1 MSTGIL
7 KKIVLI
13 SVGVLVLVQLLFYAA
28 VRVENIDKSENERMR
43 LAQEVENLSV
53 TQSELQQYLGEL
65 QKEYKEMEASVPEQI
80 LQGYED
86 PEVLLASFLD
96 YLKAS
101 ELERV
106 DAKVSMQGARGYVET
121 PVPLFE
127 HDLIITFSYTHSS
140 DVRKLLSRILDQ
152 DNYPLTVRNFVLR
165 NSGRKKISGTMQ
177 ISLLIPARQEKPFS
191 GTKEQG
197 E

>member
-1 MSTGIL
+1 MNRGIL
-7 KKIVLI
+7 NKIVLI
-13 SVGVLVLVQLLFYAA
+13 TVGVLVLVQLLFYAA
-28 VRVENIDKSENERMR
+28 VRVGNIAESENARMG
-43 LAQEVENLSV
+43 LSQEVENLSV
-53 TQSELQQYLGEL
+53 TQNELQQYLGEL

-80 LQGYED
+80 LQGFED

-101 ELERV
+101 ELESV
-106 DAKVSMQGARGYVET
+106 DAKVSIQGARRYVEK

-127 HDLIITFSYTHSS
+127 HDLIITFSYIHSS

-152 DNYPLTVRNFVLR
+152 DHYPLAVRNFELR
-165 NSGRKKISGTMQ
+165 NSGREKISGTMQ
-177 ISLLIPARQEKPFS
+177 ISLLIPARQEKLFS
-191 GTKEQG
+191 GTKKAG

>member
-1 MSTGIL
+1 MNRGIL
-7 KKIVLI
+7 NKIVLI
-13 SVGVLVLVQLLFYAA
+13 TVGVLVLVQLLFYAA
-28 VRVENIDKSENERMR
+28 VRVGNIAESENARMG
-43 LAQEVENLSV
+43 LSQEVENLSV
-53 TQSELQQYLGEL
+53 TQNELQLYLGEL

-80 LQGYED
+80 LQGFED

-101 ELERV
+101 ELESV
-106 DAKVSMQGARGYVET
+106 DAKVSIQGARRYVEK

-127 HDLIITFSYTHSS
+127 HDLIITFSYIHSS

-152 DNYPLTVRNFVLR
+152 DHYPLAVRNFELR
-165 NSGRKKISGTMQ
+165 NSGREKISGTMQ
-177 ISLLIPARQEKPFS
+177 ISLLIPARQKKLFS
-191 GTKEQG
+191 GAKDVG